1 MNTTFSTSRI
11 AIIVN
16 ISPASPYEAGIKSS
30 FVDAFSILAPTAV
43 VDFYDPV
50 IKGAFPDP
58 KQYDLIIFTGG
69 ENVLSGEAWV
79 GDVIEFVKK
88 ARADAPKT
96 KACLLVAVAASEDG

>member
-1 MNTTFSTSRI
+1 MTTTSPALRI

-30 FVDAFSILAPTAV
+30 FVDAFNILAPTAV

-50 IKGAFPDP
+50 IKGEFPDP
-58 KQYDLIIFTGG
+58 EQYDLIIFTGG
-69 ENVLSGEAWV
+69 ENVLSGETWV
-79 GDVIEFVKK
+79 RDVIDFVKT

-96 KACLLVAVAASEDG
+96 KVCILAAVEA